1 MAGVLL
7 DGDPVGSL
15 DEYRARGGGQA
26 FAAAVQV
33 GEDAVV
39 DEITASGLR
48 GRGGGGFPTGRKWTG
63 MREAGPGRRF
73 AVCNAAEGEPGTF
86 KDRALLRHDPYRVL
100 EGLAIASFAVG
111 AEAAYVA
118 TKARYEREAERLAAA
133 IAEVEAAGLFAD
145 LPITLVLGPDEYL
158 FGEEKALLEVIEGH
172 DPLPRLL
179 PPYEHGLFATDI
191 QTGWQSVDEPTRR
204 GARGQPNPTLVNN
217 VETLAHVPRILRE
230 GGDWFRSMGTAESPG
245 TTVATVV
252 GDVIAPYAGEV
263 ELGTPLW
270 DLIAEAGGLAP
281 GRKVQA
287 VFSGVANAVITA
299 EHLDSPVSYEGLA
312 AIGSGLGSAGFIVY
326 DDAACMVEV
335 ARELSRF
342 LYVESCGQCR
352 SCKFGTG
359 DITRTLDVIAAG
371 EGTERDVE
379 VIGARL
385 RSVTDQ
391 TRCYLAAE
399 EQILISSILRSFP
412 EEFALHL
419 EGRCSVEPR
428 TILVPKLLDVV
439 DGTATYDTRHAR
451 KQPDWT
457 YLDA

>member
-1 MAGVLL
+1 MLL
-7 DGDPVGSL
+7 DGEPVTSVG
-15 DEYRARGGGQA
+15 EYRRRGGGEA
-26 FAAAVQV
+26 FAASVAA

-39 DEITASGLR
+39 GVVSDSGLR

-63 MREAGPGRRF
+63 IRDAGPGRRF

-111 AEAAYVA
+111 AERAYVA
-118 TKARYEREAERLAAA
+118 TKARYEPEAESLATA
-133 IAEVEAAGLFAD
+133 IEECARAQLFAD
-145 LPITLVLGPDEYL
+145 LTIELVLGPDEYL

-179 PPYEHGLFATDI
+179 PPYEHGLFATDV
-191 QTGWQSVDEPTRR
+191 QTGWQSIEGPTIGTGGR
-204 GARGQPNPTLVNN
+204 GEANPTLVNN
-217 VETLAHVPRILRE
+217 VETLAHVPAIVLR
-230 GGDWFRSMGTAESPG
+230 GADWFRQAGTAESPG

-252 GDVIAPYAGEV
+252 GDVTTPFVGEV
-263 ELGTPLW
+263 ELGTPLRA
-270 DLIAEAGGLAP
+270 LVERAGDVAP
-281 GRKVQA
+281 GRSVQA
-287 VFSGVANAVITA
+287 LFSGVANAVITA
-299 EHLDSPVSYEGLA
+299 DQLDAPASYEGLA
-312 AIGSGLGSAGFIVY
+312 AIGTGLGSAGFIVY
-326 DDAACMVEV
+326 DDTACMVEV

-352 SCKFGTG
+352 SCKFGCG
-359 DITRTLDVIAAG
+359 EITRALDGLVAG
-371 EGTERDVE
+371 TGTERDVE

-391 TRCYLAAE
+391 VRCYLATE
-399 EQILISSILRSFP
+399 EQVLVSSILRRFP

-419 EGRCSVEPR
+419 EGRCSVPPR
-428 TILVPKLLDVV
+428 AVLVPKLLEVA
-439 DGTATYDTRHAR
+439 DGRAVYDEHHRS

>member
-1 MAGVLL
+1 MAAVLL

-15 DEYRARGGGQA
+15 AEYRARGGGQA

-33 GEDAVV
+33 GEDAVIG
-39 DEITASGLR
+39 EITASGLR
-48 GRGGGGFPTGRKWTG
+48 GRGGGGFPTGLKWSG
-63 MREAGPGRRF
+63 IRAAGRGRRF

-111 AEAAYVA
+111 AEAAYIA
-118 TKARYEREAERLAAA
+118 TKARYEREAERLATAL
-133 IAEVEAAGLFAD
+133 AEVEAAGFFAD
-145 LPITLVLGPDEYL
+145 LRIMLVLGPDEYL
-158 FGEEKALLEVIEGH
+158 FGEEKALLEVVEGH

-179 PPYEHGLFATDI
+179 PPYEHGLFATDV
-191 QTGWQSVDEPTRR
+191 QTGWQSVDEPST
-204 GARGQPNPTLVNN
+204 GGVQGQPNPTLVNN
-217 VETLAHVPRILRE
+217 VETLAHVPRILRD
-230 GGDWFRSMGTAESPG
+230 GAGWFRSMGTPESPG

-252 GDVIAPYAGEV
+252 GDVAVPFVGEV

-270 DLIAEAGGLAP
+270 DLIAEAGGLRP
-281 GRKVQA
+281 GRSVQA
-287 VFSGVANAVITA
+287 VFSGVANAVITPDR
-299 EHLDSPVSYEGLA
+299 LDAPVSYEGLVA
-312 AIGSGLGSAGFIVY
+312 AGSGMGSAGFIVY
-326 DDAACMVEV
+326 DDTACMVEV

-359 DITRTLDVIAAG
+359 EITRTLDVIAAG
-371 EGTERDVE
+371 DGTDHDIE

-385 RSVTDQ
+385 LSVTDQ

-399 EQILISSILRSFP
+399 EQIVIASILRSFP
-412 EEFALHL
+412 QEFALHL

-428 TILVPKLLDVV
+428 PIHVPKLVEV
-439 DGTATYDTRHAR
+439 ADGVATYDERHAR

-457 YLDA
+457 YADD

>member
-1 MAGVLL
+1 MEPRLL
-7 DGDPVGSL
+7 DGDPVLSL
-15 DEYRARGGGQA
+15 DEFRSRGGGAA
-26 FAAAVQV
+26 FAVAVAA
-33 GEDAVV
+33 GEDAVIGV
-39 DEITASGLR
+39 VTDSGLR
-48 GRGGGGFPTGRKWTG
+48 GRGGAGFPTGRKWQG
-63 MREAGPGRRF
+63 IREAGPGRRF

-111 AEAAYVA
+111 AERAYIA
-118 TKARYEREAERLAAA
+118 TKARYDREAERLRSA
-133 IAEVEAAGLFAD
+133 IEECAEAALFAD
-145 LPITLVLGPDEYL
+145 LAIELVLGPDEYL

-179 PPYEHGLFATDI
+179 PPYEHGLFATDV
-191 QTGWQSVDEPTRR
+191 QTGWQSVDAPTV
-204 GARGQPNPTLVNN
+204 GPKGQPNPTLVNN
-217 VETLAHVPRILRE
+217 VETLAHVPRIIRD
-230 GGDWFRSMGTAESPG
+230 GADWFRSVGTAESPG

-252 GDVIAPYAGEV
+252 GDVAAPFVGEV

-270 DLIAEAGGLAP
+270 DLVAEAGGLRE

-299 EHLDSPVSYEGLA
+299 EELDSPVSYEGLA
-312 AIGSGLGSAGFIVY
+312 AAGSGLGSAGFVVY
-326 DDAACMVEV
+326 DDSACMVEV

-352 SCKFGTG
+352 SCKFGCG
-359 DITRTLDVIAAG
+359 EITRRLEGIAD
-371 EGTERDVE
+371 GTGTDLDVE
-379 VIGARL
+379 VIGARIL
-385 RSVTDQ
+385 SVTDQ

-399 EQILISSILRSFP
+399 EQILISSILREFP

-428 TILVPKLLDVV
+428 EIHVPKLIEVA
-439 DGTATYDTRHAR
+439 DGIATYDERHAR

-457 YLDA
+457 YA